1 MNFNLDDAQRLLEA
15 RIDDWLRQ
23 SDRGELVCGNFLT
36 PAEIAV
42 ARNILHS
49 KRAQDRAFF
58 FGGYSGAE
66 RRRMVFVPAFL
77 SDFDG
82 DAEEKARAYC
92 ADELSSCVC
101 PITIK
106 GSGFRQLSHR
116 DYLGSILSLGIERSS
131 IGDIAMICDCE
142 AIVFCT
148 DKIRDYLTG
157 SLDRIATDKVSVRG
171 CVLPED
177 FSVEKKTAPISD
189 TVASKRFDCIVGALT
204 NLSREKSQ
212 NLINSGMCEVDY
224 LPELRVDRQIEK
236 GAVIS
241 VRGYGKFFIKAF
253 DGETKRGRIR
263 LLAEKYI

>member
-1 MNFNLDDAQRLLEA
+1 MNLNFDDAQRLLYA

-23 SDRGELVCGNFLT
+23 SERGGLVCGNFLT
-36 PAEIAV
+36 PAEIAI
-42 ARNILHS
+42 AKIILQT
-49 KRAQDRAFF
+49 RRVQDRAFF

-66 RRRMVFVPAFL
+66 RRRIIFIPAFL
-77 SDFDG
+77 ADFDG
-82 DAEEKARAYC
+82 DAEEKARIYC

-101 PITIK
+101 SIIIK
-106 GSGFRQLSHR
+106 GSGFRRLSHR
-116 DYLGSILSLGIERSS
+116 DYLGSMLSLGIERSS
-131 IGDIAMICDCE
+131 IGDIAIIDDSE

-148 DKIRDYLTG
+148 DKIRDYLLV
-157 SLDRIATDKVSVRG
+157 SLERIASDKVSVNEYI
-171 CVLPED
+171 LPD
-177 FSVEKKTAPISD
+177 GFSIEKKTVPISD
-189 TVASKRFDCIVGALT
+189 TVASKRLDCIVGALT

-224 LPELRVDRQIEK
+224 LPELRVDRQIDE

-263 LLAEKYI
+263 LSAAKYV